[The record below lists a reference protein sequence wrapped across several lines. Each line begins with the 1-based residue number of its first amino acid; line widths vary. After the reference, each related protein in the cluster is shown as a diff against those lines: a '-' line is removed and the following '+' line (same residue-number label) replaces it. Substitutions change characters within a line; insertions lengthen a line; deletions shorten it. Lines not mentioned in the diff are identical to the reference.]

1 MKTLFNDNWTFL
13 ELPVES
19 TLEQAQAA
27 HKEGRF
33 APVRIPHDWLIGN
46 SKELYR
52 NGTGWYCKRFHWQ
65 SSSKERTFL
74 IFDGIYMNSA
84 VYLNGEKIGE
94 WKYGYTRFSLE
105 LTGRLRASD
114 NELMVSV
121 TFQEPNSR
129 WYSGAGINRNVW
141 LMQTNALCIRDG
153 GIYTH
158 ADKEPNGW
166 RLHVEAEISGA
177 EADRQDADALELS
190 WRLWDEE
197 TGREVVP
204 CHIEE
209 AQPKAACNLQKVL
222 ADNGMAS
229 AAGTSQKLFTDN
241 AEGGTE
247 NASPESSAAEYDGG
261 VQQGE
266 RPGRA
271 ICLVRA
277 ARELFFDTAA
287 GILPWDIESPKRYL
301 LELRLS
307 RGDALLQREELS
319 IGFRETA
326 FDPDHGFFLNGRK
339 VKINGACQHPD
350 QGALGT
356 AFYAD
361 ALRRQF
367 EILKKAG
374 INAIRFSHNPFAA
387 EALDIADE
395 MGLLVMDEAFDMWE
409 RCKTEYDYARFFDAW
424 QHRDI
429 ESFVRRDRNHPC
441 VILWSIGNEIYDQHV
456 DARGYEVSK
465 LLMEE
470 VRALDPLENARVTTG
485 SNYMP
490 WENAQHCAELY
501 KIAGYNYSEK
511 YYEAHHKAHPD
522 WVIYGSETSSICFSR
537 GIYHFPLRAGILA
550 DEDEQCSA
558 LGNSVTSWGAKSM
571 EDCIAIDRDLEFSMG
586 QFLWTGFDYIGEPT
600 PYHTKNSYLGFVD
613 TAGFPKDAY
622 YVLQS
627 AWTDVKAA
635 PMVHVFPYWDFNEG
649 QEIDLR
655 VCSNAEEVELLV
667 NGKSLGRQRLDHA
680 PGSGRHLIADWQAVY
695 EKGEVTA
702 IAYEGGREVA
712 RQTRRSFGDTD
723 HFVIQEDPCSRGRLH
738 FYEISAVDADGNPV
752 ENAADR
758 VCVSVQ
764 GGRLLGLDNGDSTD
778 YDSYQSSERNLFSGK
793 LLAIVEED
801 ELCGAEGIHITAA
814 PAALHPVRK
823 VILHAEDGQHFDP
836 EHTVLHARA
845 EIAPALAED
854 QEVVFSAVDDNG
866 VPTNI
871 VTLAAEGNCVTMT
884 ALGDG
889 AFHLRAV
896 SKGGTDHVRI
906 ISQLEYKVDGLG
918 AAYLDPY
925 GFISASLYTG
935 HSGELGNGNEK
946 GVATSRDGET
956 VVTWSGMDFGPV
968 GSDEITIPIFALTGE
983 EYPIELWEGVP
994 GEEGAV
1000 LLAREIYCKPCI
1012 WNTYQPATYT
1022 LSHRLKGLAV
1032 FSIRV
1037 HQKIHI
1043 KGFTFTRREKA
1054 WTKLYAAETDGVYGD
1069 TFRMDGQAVRG
1080 IGNNVSL
1087 LFKNMD
1093 FATHP
1098 LHGIRIAGSTPLEGN
1113 TIHVRFYDGETEEK
1127 EIIEFR
1133 GDGEKVQEFALPE
1146 RSGKWDLTFVFLPG
1160 SNFDFEWFQL
1170 F

>member
-19 TLEQAQAA
+19 TLREARDLAA
-27 HKEGRF
+27 EGKF
-33 APVRIPHDWLIGN
+33 APVQIPHDWLIGN
-46 SKELYR
+46 SRELYR
-52 NGTGWYCKRFHWQ
+52 NGTGWYCKHFDWQ
-65 SSSKERTFL
+65 EDAGERTFL

-105 LTGRLRASD
+105 LTGRLQAGT
-114 NELMVSV
+114 NELMVSA
-121 TFQEPNSR
+121 TFQDPNSR

-158 ADKEPNGW
+158 ADKEKDGW
-166 RLHVEAEISGA
+166 ELHVEAEISGA
-177 EADRQDADALELS
+177 ADGRKDAEALTLS

-197 TGREVVP
+197 SGKELVP
-204 CHIEE
+204 CRTEE
-209 AQPKAACNLQKVL
+209 TEPKAATDLHKVL
-222 ADNGMAS
+222 ADNGMTPA
-229 AAGTSQKLFTDN
+229 AAATPEEEKAGTGSR
-241 AEGGTE
+241 AGSME
-247 NASPESSAAEYDGG
+247 N
-261 VQQGE
+261 GE
-266 RPGRA
+266 KAVCLRRTGRA
-271 ICLVRA
+271 
-277 ARELFFDTAA
+277 LFFDAAA
-287 GILPWDIESPKRYL
+287 GIRAWDITDPKRYR
-301 LELRLS
+301 LEVCLFQ
-307 RGDALLQREELS
+307 GDTLLQKEELY
-319 IGFRETA
+319 IGFREMV

-356 AFYAD
+356 AFYGE

-367 EILKKAG
+367 DILKKAG

-424 QHRDI
+424 QHKDI

-441 VILWSIGNEIYDQHV
+441 VMLWSIGNEIYDQHA

-470 VRALDPLENARVTTG
+470 VQALDPLCNARVTTG

-600 PYHTKNSYLGFVD
+600 PYHTKNSYLGFID

-627 AWTDVKAA
+627 AWTDVKLA
-635 PMVHVFPYWDFNEG
+635 PMVHIFPYWDFNEG

-667 NGKSLGRQRLDHA
+667 NGKSLGRQKLDHA
-680 PGSGRHLIADWQAVY
+680 PGSGKHLIADWQVVY

-702 IAYEGGREVA
+702 IAYEDGREVA
-712 RQTRRSFGDTD
+712 RQTRHSFGDTD
-723 HFVIQEDPCSRGRLH
+723 HFVVREDPYGHGRLH
-738 FYEISAVDADGNPV
+738 FYEISAVDADGNSV
-752 ENAADR
+752 ENATDR

-778 YDSYQSSERNLFSGK
+778 YDSYQASERNLFSGK
-793 LLAIVEED
+793 LLAIVEE
-801 ELCGAEGIHITAA
+801 AE
-814 PAALHPVRK
+814 PAAAGGEDAIRVSVAPSGIHPVRK
-823 VILHAEDGQHFDP
+823 VILRAEDGQNFDP
-836 EHTVLHARA
+836 DHTVLHARA
-845 EIAPALAED
+845 EIAPALAKD
-854 QEVVFSAVDDNG
+854 REVVFSAVDDNG

-871 VTLAAEGNCVTMT
+871 VTLEAEGNRVSMT

-896 SKGGTDHVRI
+896 SKSGTDHVRI
-906 ISQLEYKVDGLG
+906 ISQLEYKVSGLG

-925 GFISASLYTG
+925 GFISGSLYTG
-935 HSGELGNGNEK
+935 CIGEVGNGNEK

-968 GSDEITIPIFALTGE
+968 GSDEVTIPIFALSGE

-1000 LLAREIYCKPCI
+1000 LLASEIYCKPCI

-1022 LSHRLKGLAV
+1022 LAHRLKGLAV

-1069 TFRMDGQAVRG
+1069 TFRRDGQAVRG

-1093 FATHP
+1093 FAAHP

-1133 GDGEKVQEFALPE
+1133 GDGDKVQEFTLPE